1 MRREEKWVVLA
12 KSADFNGI
20 GEAYGVD
27 PVIAR
32 IVRNREVAE
41 SELDAYFHPSVDNL
55 HDPALLKDAEK
66 AVALLQKKIGE
77 QKKIRI
83 IGDYDIDGIFATY
96 ILYHGLRACGAVVDY
111 RLPHR
116 VSDGYGLNQ
125 KLIDEAYEAGCDTIL
140 TCDNGIAAAD
150 EIAYAKRL
158 GLTVIVTDH
167 HEIPLRWEGEQAFP
181 VLPQADA
188 VVDPKQPGCA
198 YPFSG
203 ICGAVVAWKVLQ
215 LLQRAY
221 GRAEDWKQYL
231 GCAAFATVGDVMEL
245 RGENRTITAL
255 GLEEL
260 RHTNHVGLRALIVQN
275 EFTCAE
281 LQAYHIGYVIG
292 PCINASGRLDTA
304 KRALE
309 LLLEEDSA
317 RATLRAQELVALNE
331 SRKDLTAAG
340 TEEAVQQV
348 ESRQLWRKQ
357 VLVVFLPDCHESLA
371 GIIAGRL
378 RERYYRPTFVLTRSE
393 GCVKGSG
400 RSIPAY
406 HMYEKLSRVGGMLL
420 KFGGHAMAAGLSIE
434 EQNVSAFADALNADA
449 GLSEAELTEKIC
461 IDVPMPLTYISEQL
475 IEQLAVLE
483 PCGNGNEK
491 PVFADRRLTA
501 KRAYYI
507 GKERNMLKLQLFCG
521 NGYMDALYFGDA
533 EEFLDYY
540 RERFGA
546 EQVDALL
553 CGRPQQIQFA
563 FIYYPQINCY
573 QGESSVQIV
582 IRRYA

>member
-41 SELDAYFHPSVDNL
+41 SELDAYFHPSAKNL

-563 FIYYPQINCY
+563 FIYYPQINRY